1 MEFFNSEFAHQQLS
15 GNHDILC
22 RLLTK
27 FIDDYQ
33 NAESEIKEMIA
44 AQNYTSAHLMI
55 HTLKGV
61 SGNLGLERLHQF
73 CKQSEPLAR
82 DEHLR
87 SDDVNELSNLIAET
101 AKHINLYINETAH
114 NKVVGHVPKHPAA
127 EPKAVLY
134 EFITKNQFI
143 PFEKLE
149 HLLNSLHAEEED
161 IQELR
166 ASIQILDYEKALAIM
181 EKI

>member
-1 MEFFNSEFAHQQLS
+1 MKFFNSEFAQQQLS
-15 GNHDILC
+15 GKNDILC

-33 NAESEIKEMIA
+33 KAESEIKAMIA

-61 SGNLGLERLHQF
+61 SGNLGMERLHEF

-87 SDDVNELSNLIAET
+87 SDDVNELTNLIAET
-101 AKHINLYINETAH
+101 AKQINLYINETAH
-114 NKVVGHVPKHPAA
+114 KKVVEHLPKDLAA
-127 EPKAVLY
+127 DPKAVLF

-149 HLLNSLHAEEED
+149 HLLNSLQAEEED

-166 ASIQILDYEKALAIM
+166 ASIQILDYKKALAIID
-181 EKI
+181 KI